1 MLDFCQPMR
10 SDILPLCDRH
20 FRAME
25 FCIAPF
31 SADYSI
37 EFFRCSEKFCG
48 RCFSER
54 LGYVLPKRD
63 ETPVVEPGQPRCEK
77 HGRPMFICSLDRQRN
92 TVTYA
97 CSESYCQDSFTKR

>member
-1 MLDFCQPMR
+1 MR

-25 FCIAPF
+25 FCVAPF
-31 SADYSI
+31 SVDYSI

-54 LGYVLPKRD
+54 LGYVMPKRD
-63 ETPVVEPGQPRCEK
+63 EPPLVEAGQPRCEK
-77 HGRPMFICSLDRQRN
+77 HGRPMFICSLDGQRN

-97 CSESYCQDSFTKR
+97 CSEPHCPDLLT